1 MGLKSKLVYWRLG
14 SIEKSRKRSKI
25 FVNLNKANSVGII
38 WNENDRAAFEMLK
51 KYLQDHQIR
60 HKAICYSTESR
71 EITFSNRDFSFF
83 GTPKNPA
90 VTEFINEK
98 FDLLIDISLS
108 DKLPVLIVR
117 AMSAATFKAGWSLAT
132 PDFFDFS
139 VDVSKRRDAYYL
151 AEQLI
156 HYLNEIN

>member
-14 SIEKSRKRSKI
+14 SIEKSRKRSKTFI
-25 FVNLNKANSVGII
+25 NLNKAKSVGII

-51 KYLQDHQIR
+51 KYLQENKIQSKD
-60 HKAICYSTESR
+60 ICYSSEAR
-71 EITFSNRDFSFF
+71 EITFSNKDFSFM

-90 VTEFINEK
+90 VIEFISEK

-108 DKLPVLIVR
+108 DKLPVQIVR
-117 AMSAATFKAGWSLAT
+117 AKSAATFKTGWSLAT
-132 PDFFDFS
+132 PNFFDFS
-139 VDVSKRRDAYYL
+139 VDVSKSRDAYYL

>member
-1 MGLKSKLVYWRLG
+1 MGLKSKLVYWRLER
-14 SIEKSRKRSKI
+14 IVKSRKRSKK
-25 FVNLNKANSVGII
+25 FVNLNKAQYVGII

-60 HKAICYSTESR
+60 QKDICYSTESR
-71 EITFSNRDFSFF
+71 EITFSNRDFSFS
-83 GTPKNPA
+83 GKPKNPA
-90 VTEFINEK
+90 VIEFIKER

-108 DKLPVLIVR
+108 DKLPVQIVR
-117 AMSAATFKAGWSLAT
+117 AKSAANFKTGWSLAT
-132 PDFFDFS
+132 PNFFDFS